1 MFSNLQLENVGNS
14 FSKINTKPINT
25 NGVPSTFDSFANID
39 DDEDML
45 LENKF
50 NAPLRMNDQLLVEN
64 NLHLKDSKIASEI
77 DVAWM
82 YK

>member
-1 MFSNLQLENVGNS
+1 M
-14 FSKINTKPINT
+14 KY
-25 NGVPSTFDSFANID
+25 
-39 DDEDML
+39 
-45 LENKF
+45 ENKF